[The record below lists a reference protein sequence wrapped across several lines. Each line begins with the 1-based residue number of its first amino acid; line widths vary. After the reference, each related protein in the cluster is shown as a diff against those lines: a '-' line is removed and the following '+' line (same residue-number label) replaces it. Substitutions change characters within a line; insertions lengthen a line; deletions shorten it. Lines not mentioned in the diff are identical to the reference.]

1 MKILKS
7 LLFVSFLKKSEQR
20 DLVSLGKTD
29 GEFNVPSWTDE
40 LDALLEE
47 ELELELQNFEN
58 IPEPDYVYL
67 DDDELGKIKVDPES
81 FALVEKML
89 KEFKNSEI
97 DFEMTPRPTP
107 HFSIVSPSTSDGQS
121 KSDGV
126 TSTTL
131 TPTTT
136 STTTTTTSTTTTK
149 AKETSTTSTST
160 TTTTTSTTTSTTTLT
175 TTSTTSTTT
184 MTTTTQTTSSTS
196 TMISDDNE
204 TEVKYLTI
212 DLTGVNMND
221 ENAVRENVNSILA
234 NYFSKHNL
242 GSKIFEPEPFFE
254 KLKSFESSFCL
265 STLSLIVFY
274 FSLLL

>member
-7 LLFVSFLKKSEQR
+7 LIFVLFLKKTEQR
-20 DLVSLGKTD
+20 DLASLGKTD
-29 GEFNVPSWTDE
+29 GQFNVPSWTDE

-67 DDDELGKIKVDPES
+67 DDGENGKIKVDPES

-107 HFSIVSPSTSDGQS
+107 HFSIVSPSTSS
-121 KSDGV
+121 KSAPSTDGV
-126 TSTTL
+126 KSTTVH
-131 TPTTT
+131 PTT
-136 STTTTTTSTTTTK
+136 STTTTTTLATTTTTK
-149 AKETSTTSTST
+149 TFTTTTSTTKTIT
-160 TTTTTSTTTSTTTLT
+160 TTTTTSTTTSTT
-175 TTSTTSTTT
+175 S
-184 MTTTTQTTSSTS
+184 MTTRTTETTSSTS
-196 TMISDDNE
+196 STISNDNE

-234 NYFSKHNL
+234 NYFSKNNFD
-242 GSKIFEPEPFFE
+242 SKIFEPEPFFE
-254 KLKSFESSFCL
+254 KLESFESSFCF
-265 STLSLIVFY
+265 STLSVLILYISF
-274 FSLLL
+274 LL

>member
-7 LLFVSFLKKSEQR
+7 LIFVSFLKKSEQR
-20 DLVSLGKTD
+20 DLASLGKTD
-29 GEFNVPSWTDE
+29 GQFNVPSWTDE

-67 DDDELGKIKVDPES
+67 DDVELGKIKVDPES

-89 KEFKNSEI
+89 ADFKNSEI

-107 HFSIVSPSTSDGQS
+107 HFSIVSPSTPDGQS
-121 KSDGV
+121 KSAPDG
-126 TSTTL
+126 TSSTTVN
-131 TPTTT
+131 PTTT
-136 STTTTTTSTTTTK
+136 STTTTTTTKTSTTT
-149 AKETSTTSTST
+149 SST
-160 TTTTTSTTTSTTTLT
+160 TTTTTSTTTSTTT
-175 TTSTTSTTT
+175 TSTTT
-184 MTTTTQTTSSTS
+184 TTATTTTETTSSTS
-196 TMISDDNE
+196 TVISDENE

-234 NYFSKHNL
+234 NYFSKNNFD
-242 GSKIFEPEPFFE
+242 SKIFEPEPFFE
-254 KLKSFESSFCL
+254 KLKTSSFCI
-265 STLSLIVFY
+265 STLSVIIFY
-274 FSLLL
+274 ISLLL

>member
-7 LLFVSFLKKSEQR
+7 LIFVLFLKKTEQR
-20 DLVSLGKTD
+20 DLASLGKTD
-29 GEFNVPSWTDE
+29 GQFNVPSWTDE

-67 DDDELGKIKVDPES
+67 DDGENGKIKVDPES
-81 FALVEKML
+81 FALIEKML

-107 HFSIVSPSTSDGQS
+107 HFSIVSPSTSS
-121 KSDGV
+121 KSAPSTDGV
-126 TSTTL
+126 KSTTVG
-131 TPTTT
+131 PTTT
-136 STTTTTTSTTTTK
+136 STTT
-149 AKETSTTSTST
+149 A
-160 TTTTTSTTTSTTTLT
+160 TTTTTSTTTSTTTTTTITTTTTTTT

-184 MTTTTQTTSSTS
+184 ETTSST
-196 TMISDDNE
+196 TTTISNENE

-234 NYFSKHNL
+234 NYFSKNNFD
-242 GSKIFEPEPFFE
+242 SKIFEPEPFFE
-254 KLKSFESSFCL
+254 KLESFESSFCF
-265 STLSLIVFY
+265 STLSVLILY
-274 FSLLL
+274 ISLLL

>member
-1 MKILKS
+1 MKILES
-7 LLFVSFLKKSEQR
+7 LIFVSFLKESEQR

-40 LDALLEE
+40 LDELLEE

-67 DDDELGKIKVDPES
+67 EDVELGKIKVDPES

-89 KEFKNSEI
+89 KEFKNSAI

-107 HFSIVSPSTSDGQS
+107 NFSIVSSSTSDGQS

-131 TPTTT
+131 NPTTT
-136 STTTTTTSTTTTK
+136 STTTTM
-149 AKETSTTSTST
+149 TST
-160 TTTTTSTTTSTTTLT
+160 TTTTSTETSTTTTLTTTTAIST

-184 MTTTTQTTSSTS
+184 TTMTTTTETTTSTSST
-196 TMISDDNE
+196 ISDENE

-212 DLTGVNMND
+212 DLTGINMND

-242 GSKIFEPEPFFE
+242 DSKIFEPEPFFE

-265 STLSLIVFY
+265 STLSLIISY
-274 FSLLL
+274 ISLLL

>member
-7 LLFVSFLKKSEQR
+7 LIFVSFLKKSEQR
-20 DLVSLGKTD
+20 DLASLGKTD
-29 GEFNVPSWTDE
+29 GQFNVPSWTDE

-67 DDDELGKIKVDPES
+67 DDGENGKIKVDPES

-89 KEFKNSEI
+89 ADFKNSEI

-107 HFSIVSPSTSDGQS
+107 HFSIVSPSTPDGQS
-121 KSDGV
+121 KSAPDGV
-126 TSTTL
+126 TSTTVNP
-131 TPTTT
+131 TTTSTTT
-136 STTTTTTSTTTTK
+136 STTTTTTTTSTKTSTTT
-149 AKETSTTSTST
+149 TST
-160 TTTTTSTTTSTTTLT
+160 TTTTTSTTTSTTT
-175 TTSTTSTTT
+175 TSTTT
-184 MTTTTQTTSSTS
+184 TTATTTTENTSSTS
-196 TMISDDNE
+196 ISDENE

-234 NYFSKHNL
+234 NYFSKNNFD
-242 GSKIFEPEPFFE
+242 SKIFEPEPFFE
-254 KLKSFESSFCL
+254 KLKSSSFCL
-265 STLSLIVFY
+265 STLSVIIFY
-274 FSLLL
+274 ISLLL

>member
-1 MKILKS
+1 MKILES
-7 LLFVSFLKKSEQR
+7 LIFVSFLKESEQR

-40 LDALLEE
+40 LDELLEE

-67 DDDELGKIKVDPES
+67 EDVELGKIKVDPES

-107 HFSIVSPSTSDGQS
+107 NFSIVSSSTSDGQS

-131 TPTTT
+131 NPTTT
-136 STTTTTTSTTTTK
+136 STTTTMTSTTTTISTETSTTTTSTTTT
-149 AKETSTTSTST
+149 TSS
-160 TTTTTSTTTSTTTLT
+160 TTTSTTTSTTSTSPMTTVTTQT
-175 TTSTTSTTT
+175 TTSTSTT
-184 MTTTTQTTSSTS
+184 
-196 TMISDDNE
+196 ISDENE
-204 TEVKYLTI
+204 TEVEYLTI

-242 GSKIFEPEPFFE
+242 DSKIFEPEPFFE

-265 STLSLIVFY
+265 STLSLIILY
-274 FSLLL
+274 ISLLL